1 MRGSVVIGGLA
12 AASLI
17 AGCGSS
23 TAGSGQPSGGGG
35 SAAGAGAGSGG
46 GSSTPVGGATS
57 ASAAGGAAVDVC
69 ALLPAAD
76 VSRITGTTF
85 TDTKPDSVAGAIFSC
100 DYTSASLTQLNV
112 DVTTVGG
119 KVGYDA
125 DVQVLTTIGHPPTP
139 VSGVGD
145 KAFSEHTGNA
155 GVDASSSFGALYGD
169 MYIRISGLSAVTS
182 DQGTQLV
189 QELHGKL

>member
-1 MRGSVVIGGLA
+1 MRSSVAIVGIA

-17 AGCGSS
+17 AGCGSLT
-23 TAGSGQPSGGGG
+23 TAGSGQTSGGGS

-46 GSSTPVGGATS
+46 GSSTPAGGATN
-57 ASAAGGAAVDVC
+57 AGGAGGAAVDVC
-69 ALLPAAD
+69 MLLPAAD
-76 VSRITGTTF
+76 LSKITGTTF
-85 TDTKPDSVAGAIFSC
+85 TDTKPSVIGPIFKC
-100 DYTSASLTQLNV
+100 DYTSASLTQLDV

-145 KAFSEHTGNA
+145 KAFSEHSGNV
-155 GVDASSSFGALYGD
+155 GVDASASFGALYGD
-169 MYIRISGLSAVTS
+169 MYINISGLNAVTA
-182 DQGTQLV
+182 DQGTQIV